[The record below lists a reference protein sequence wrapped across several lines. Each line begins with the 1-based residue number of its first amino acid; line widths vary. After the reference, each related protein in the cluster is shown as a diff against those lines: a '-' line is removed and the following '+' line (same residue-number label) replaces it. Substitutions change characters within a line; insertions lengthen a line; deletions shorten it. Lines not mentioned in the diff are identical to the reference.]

1 MAGAVVGLLPNSVAM
16 ALATFVC
23 TAVSNPAASMMSS
36 LPLPPEFSKV
46 DQSPTAGSALN
57 VIVPLPLGPTEIAAL
72 ATPVM
77 PTIRKARTEAIFF
90 MARNRKENTG
100 WRKTLLLR
108 ADPGMK
114 RELQFVHP

>member
-1 MAGAVVGLLPNSVAM
+1 MVETRIGNIQFRHEIPACGVQISLGFQDVAGGGKRPRDVGGG
-16 ALATFVC
+16 
-23 TAVSNPAASMMSS
+23 
-36 LPLPPEFSKV
+36 
-46 DQSPTAGSALN
+46 PTRG
-57 VIVPLPLGPTEIAAL
+57 VPLPLGPTEIAAL